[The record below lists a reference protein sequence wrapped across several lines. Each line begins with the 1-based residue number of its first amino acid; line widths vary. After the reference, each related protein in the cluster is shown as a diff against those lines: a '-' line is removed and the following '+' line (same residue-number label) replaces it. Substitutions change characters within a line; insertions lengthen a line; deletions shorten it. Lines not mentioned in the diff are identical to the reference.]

1 MIAITGIVNFGQ
13 NKENAKKSP
22 GFMIFSCPKSCGFC
36 HLKNPDVRCTRHPD
50 AKPAV
55 GPGDVNKMFER
66 LLTDFPQYTP
76 TVLSRDP
83 WLVVLNDV
91 FTDEECAEM
100 IKVGGA
106 NFQRSVD
113 AGEMKGDNAQF
124 EEIISDDRTSDN
136 DWCTGSCW
144 KNEIINGMAQKAEN
158 ITLIPKENSE
168 YFQVLKYEV
177 GQYYVQHHDFIFGHL
192 DLPIGPRIY
201 TFFLYLNTPT
211 EGGGTKFNKLNITVP
226 AKKGN
231 VAIWP
236 SVLDEDPFKKE
247 YRTNHEALPVE
258 EGVKYGANMWL
269 HMYNFHDPFKLTC
282 TG

>member
-1 MIAITGIVNFGQ
+1 MSSFVLLNWLFILQVITSEQ
-13 NKENAKKSP
+13 ENDDQGTCAANEDGSPCDSEQVEEEQEVIDYLSHIWELPLDYDCENERDDHDCSYWAKNNACEETP
-22 GFMIFSCPKSCGFC
+22 GFMIFSCPRSCGFC
-36 HLKNPDVRCTRHPD
+36 HLKDPDIRCRRHPD

-91 FTDEECAEM
+91 FTDEECEEM
-100 IKVGGA
+100 IRVGGA

-158 ITLIPKENSE
+158 ITMIPKENSE
-168 YFQVLKYEV
+168 FFQVLRYRV
-177 GQYYVQHHDFIFGHL
+177 GQYYVEQFSISFDQ
-192 DLPIGPRIY
+192 
-201 TFFLYLNTPT
+201 LYSLIVYC
-211 EGGGTKFNKLNITVP
+211 K
-226 AKKGN
+226 
-231 VAIWP
+231 
-236 SVLDEDPFKKE
+236 
-247 YRTNHEALPVE
+247 
-258 EGVKYGANMWL
+258 
-269 HMYNFHDPFKLTC
+269 
-282 TG
+282 